1 MIFLGYY
8 HCPLLYYIEGICII
22 ALIEDYLP
30 FFIGLGMAGGSK
42 SVFLLFSEL
51 TKERENL

>member
-1 MIFLGYY
+1 MVFLGYY

-42 SVFLLFSEL
+42 SVFLLLSEL

>member
-1 MIFLGYY
+1 MVFLGYY
-8 HCPLLYYIEGICII
+8 HCPLLYYIEGIRII
-22 ALIEDYLP
+22 ALIEDYLS

-42 SVFLLFSEL
+42 SVFLLLSEL